1 MKKFIHYS
9 LLLMAMA
16 FFTTACD
23 VDNYDEPDASIT
35 GIVIDKTTG
44 EGFNS
49 EQPNG
54 FRIKWTER
62 SWGDNVQPD
71 YFWGMEDGK
80 FNWDWVFGYSDSQY
94 EIQPVE
100 GAFVTPEAQVVTI
113 KKGERK
119 ELKFEVIPFIHIDS
133 NYELNGKELTVRF
146 TATRPAGSTPTYNLN
161 QAWILVTNKT
171 KYVSYLNTGGYI
183 ADISKQITSF
193 DESSLGKEIS
203 TTITLKESGTH
214 YFRVMVQTKNPSN
227 ACNFTKIESVEV
239 R

>member
-1 MKKFIHYS
+1 MKKFSQYS
-9 LLLMAMA
+9 LLFIAMA
-16 FFTTACD
+16 LFMTACE
-23 VDNYDEPDASIT
+23 VDNYDEPDAAIT

-54 FRIKWTER
+54 FRIKWTEK

-71 YFWGMEDGK
+71 YFWGMPDGK
-80 FNWDWVFGYSDSQY
+80 FNWDWVFGYADSQY

-100 GAFVTPEAQVVTI
+100 GAFVTPEPQVVTI

-119 ELKFEVIPFIHIDS
+119 ELRFEVTPFIQIKAS
-133 NYELNGKELTVRF
+133 YALNGKELTVKF
-146 TATRPAGSTPTYNLN
+146 TATRPAGAPAYDLN
-161 QAWILVTNKT
+161 QAMILVTNKT

-183 ADISKQITSF
+183 DEISKNIAGF
-193 DESSLGKEIS
+193 NESSLGKEI
-203 TTITLKESGTH
+203 TATITLKEAGTH

-227 ACNFTKIESVEV
+227 ACNFTKVETLDV

>member
-1 MKKFIHYS
+1 MKKFIQYS
-9 LLLMAMA
+9 LLLAAMM
-16 FFTTACD
+16 FFVTACD
-23 VDNYDEPDASIT
+23 VDNYDEPNASIT

-44 EGFNS
+44 EGLNT

-54 FRIKWTER
+54 FRIKWIER

-71 YFWGMEDGK
+71 YFYGMEDGK

-119 ELKFEVIPFIHIDS
+119 ELQFEVIPYIHIESD
-133 NYELNGKELTVRF
+133 YQLNGKELTVRF
-146 TATRPAGSTPTYNLN
+146 TATRPAGSTPTYDIN
-161 QAWILVTNKT
+161 QVWVLVSNKT
-171 KYVSYLNTGGYI
+171 RYISYRNTGGYI
-183 ADISKQITSF
+183 SDISQQITF
-193 DESSLGKEIS
+193 DESNLGQQI
-203 TTITLKESGTH
+203 TATITLKESGTH

-227 ACNFTKIESVEV
+227 ACNYTKIETIQV
-239 R
+239 